1 MKKKD
6 LKETLKREIESEATA
21 LERRVNTKK
30 SLASLEMPEDSYED
44 LMERMKAKENTEP
57 QPESDT
63 KPSVKRIPFHAK
75 AQRRALATAAMVAVL
90 VAGAGLGVKGARLY
104 MLNVGN
110 RGQNE
115 RVDITVDTDNIFYVD
130 LTEEEAYKKIEEE
143 LGILAL
149 RLTDRPKGMELQEV
163 FIDAELGE
171 ALMEFYY
178 DNHILEI
185 YENKQNRNV
194 TFYAQQDGVIVD
206 TIEVFHLGETLD
218 IAEIDKGNGEL
229 SYTVQL
235 EYGNAFYYLSSD
247 MRLEELESIL
257 YGIIF
262 KSV

>member
-57 QPESDT
+57 KPESDT

-90 VAGAGLGVKGARLY
+90 VAGAGLGVKGARVY
-104 MLNVGN
+104 MLNVEN
-110 RGQNE
+110 KGQDQ
-115 RVDITVDTDNIFYVD
+115 RADITIDTDDIFYVE
-130 LTEEEAYKKIEEE
+130 LTEEEAYEKIEEG

-149 RLTDRPKGMELQEV
+149 RLTDKPKGMELEKV
-163 FIDAELGE
+163 YIDIKMGE
-171 ALMEFYY
+171 ALMEFYCN
-178 DNHILEI
+178 DHILAI

-194 TFYAQQDGVIVD
+194 AFYAQQDGVIVD
-206 TIEVFHLGETLD
+206 TIETFHLGETLN
-218 IAEIDKGNGEL
+218 IIEIDKGNGES

-247 MRLEELESIL
+247 MKLEELESIL

-262 KSV
+262 QNT

>member
-57 QPESDT
+57 KPESDT

-90 VAGAGLGVKGARLY
+90 VAGAGLGVKGARVY
-104 MLNVGN
+104 MLSVEKQQEGAF
-110 RGQNE
+110 
-115 RVDITVDTDNIFYVD
+115 DIITDTEDIRYIE
-130 LTEEEAYKKIEEE
+130 LTEEEAYEKIEEDI
-143 LGILAL
+143 GILAL
-149 RLTDRPKGMELQEV
+149 RLANKPKEMELNKV
-163 FIDAELGE
+163 YIDIEMGE

-178 DNHILEI
+178 EDHILEI

-194 TFYAQQDGVIVD
+194 AFYAQQDGVIVD
-206 TIEVFHLGETLD
+206 TIEIFHLGKNLD
-218 IAEIDKGNGEL
+218 IIEIDKGNGEL
-229 SYTVQL
+229 SYTIQL

-247 MRLEELESIL
+247 LELEELESIL

-262 KSV
+262 KIP

>member
-57 QPESDT
+57 KPESDT

-90 VAGAGLGVKGARLY
+90 VAGAGLGVKGARVY
-104 MLNVGN
+104 MLNVEKK
-110 RGQNE
+110 QE
-115 RVDITVDTDNIFYVD
+115 DEMFDIITDTESVRYLE
-130 LTEEEAYKKIEEE
+130 LTEEEAYEKIEEE
-143 LGILAL
+143 IGILAL
-149 RLTDRPKGMELQEV
+149 RLTDRPKELELEKIY
-163 FIDAELGE
+163 IDSKMGE
-171 ALMEFYY
+171 AIMEFHCA
-178 DNHILEI
+178 DQILTV
-185 YENKQNRNV
+185 YENKQNSNV
-194 TFYAQQDGVIVD
+194 SFNAQQDGKVIGK
-206 TIEVFHLGETLD
+206 TEIFHLGKAYD
-218 IAEIDKGNGEL
+218 ITEVNKGNDEIF
-229 SYTVQL
+229 YAIQL

-247 MRLEELESIL
+247 IELEKLEGIL
-257 YGIIF
+257 FGIVF